1 MSKCIGCGIELQNE
15 DINRLGYVPLAIM
28 IEKGG
33 NVYCKRCHNLRHYNK
48 ENKYEDLKH
57 LNQSLFVKIKHLF
70 KKDVLVILL
79 IDVLDIYGG
88 FIPNLDQYIGRN
100 PVAIFLNKIDL
111 LPKGIKITPF
121 IDRIKDIAKSHHLN
135 IISVKPIS
143 AIKMNK
149 KEVSEQIFW
158 ILNKKKNYPED
169 VYVIGCTSVGK
180 STFINHLLGND
191 EITTSER
198 HQTTLDLIKIPLGL
212 DSYKR
217 FHFLIDTPGFVH
229 FGNLGTYLSYESTRH
244 LIPKSFIRVRT
255 YQLNKAQTIFLGGLA
270 RIDFLEGNEISA
282 SFFVSND
289 LYLHRT
295 KTEQASTLYNKQLGQ
310 LFIPPITDDEKAWVK
325 ETTSYDFDIEVA
337 HENDLFISGIG
348 FIHFGG
354 TNIKLKVTVP
364 KQVLVKLEPSILSR

>member
-1 MSKCIGCGIELQNE
+1 
-15 DINRLGYVPLAIM
+15 
-28 IEKGG
+28 
-33 NVYCKRCHNLRHYNK
+33 LRHYNK

-217 FHFLIDTPGFVH
+217 FHYLIDTPGFVH